1 MRSNSFTV
9 RLAAHAVL
17 LAFAGMLLV
26 AFGCSG
32 AQASAGMQVAT
43 ASVSAAQFSPATE
56 TSVEARIAPVSTA
69 CIPGRD
75 KVRLERDT
83 LPPSPA
89 QLQPK
94 QNDADAGLSGR
105 AWENSGA
112 VALLG
117 RMPASL
123 THLDLGI
130 VRT

>member
-1 MRSNSFTV
+1 MRSSSFTV

-43 ASVSAAQFSPATE
+43 ASVSAAQFSPAIE
-56 TSVEARIAPVSTA
+56 TSVESLIAPVSTA

-75 KVRLERDT
+75 KVRLDRDT
-83 LPPSPA
+83 LPPTPA

-94 QNDADAGLSGR
+94 QNDADAGLSRR
-105 AWENSGA
+105 ARENSGA

-117 RMPASL
+117 RIPASL